1 MPEIRARGGTNT
13 GWTQGSAQHNFSKRL
28 QLTPVQQ
35 PTQGLTDKSVSSKMK
50 GCISAEQKTQQICPT
65 HSIFP
70 FFKNKNNNNHQKIPP
85 TRSSTEPALIC
96 KCSPCCKEKKNCLC
110 IRAAEHFREAC
121 RQGEKTLLIGSNE
134 QEAGTILLFLQGFE
148 SSSDSPESNLLNELL
163 PMLQHRHLS
172 GRVRKGHCCP
182 TGNSSG

>member
-1 MPEIRARGGTNT
+1 MDTRFS
-13 GWTQGSAQHNFSKRL
+13 SAQLLQEAPAHPCATAHTRADRQVCLLQNERL
-28 QLTPVQQ
+28 HLCRTENPAD
-35 PTQGLTDKSVSSKMK
+35 LSH
-50 GCISAEQKTQQICPT
+50 